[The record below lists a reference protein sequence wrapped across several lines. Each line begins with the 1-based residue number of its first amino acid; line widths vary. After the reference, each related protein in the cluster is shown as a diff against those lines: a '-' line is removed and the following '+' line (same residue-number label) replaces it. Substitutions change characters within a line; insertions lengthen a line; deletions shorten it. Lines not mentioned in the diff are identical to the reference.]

1 MRCKS
6 WNFRQALL
14 ASLLHLRARTLR
26 ETQKTGAKM
35 GRFAETFFT
44 LGIVTLVLGAA
55 VFMTNEDLADE
66 SDVHDD
72 I

>member
-1 MRCKS
+1 
-6 WNFRQALL
+6 
-14 ASLLHLRARTLR
+14 
-26 ETQKTGAKM
+26 M
-35 GRFAETFFT
+35 GRFAESFFT